1 MHGFGLNLAS
11 CFHGYGTVP
20 TFDEPESP
28 VIGSELIFTSSIL
41 RGRLIQLDFLDHGE
55 NEAFQDSLQTG
66 QGMKTLLAI
75 DGQNAGG
82 NRDPASRFDVIL

>member
-20 TFDEPESP
+20 TFGEPESP
-28 VIGSELIFTSSIL
+28 AIGSDFIFTGGIL
-41 RGRLIQLDFLDHGE
+41 SGRLIQLDFLEQGE
-55 NEAFQDSLQTG
+55 NEGLQDSPQTG
-66 QGMKTLLAI
+66 RGMKTLLAI

>member
-28 VIGSELIFTSSIL
+28 AIGSDFIFTGGIL
-41 RGRLIQLDFLDHGE
+41 RGRLIQLDFLEQGE
-55 NEAFQDSLQTG
+55 NEGFPYFL
-66 QGMKTLLAI
+66 
-75 DGQNAGG
+75 
-82 NRDPASRFDVIL
+82 